1 VKAQKKAQESS
12 EEAASSESESP
23 DTASCGG
30 EQSKPHYGAMKG
42 GQQPTIRQAQSE
54 KKLSPVFYPLGVISR
69 LAVSLASM

>member
-1 VKAQKKAQESS
+1 VKVQKKGQESS
-12 EEAASSESESP
+12 EEASFSDLESS
-23 DTASCGG
+23 DTASGGG
-30 EQSKPHYGAMKG
+30 EQGKPQYGAMKG